1 MLLAGSLCH
10 KDSWLPCT
18 ESYRPPR
25 RSPQNR
31 GGPLCIT
38 YNGVASGVS
47 SDIVTAFQL
56 LEAGLGHIGSENF
69 RHFGFISG
77 FLQSVGKSSDPSEIS
92 LWCEVFEEHG
102 AFVRIAE
109 MKNKFRKLFLP
120 LHHLLSGHTLVA
132 VPLTRAELGRGEDR
146 QHEAAG
152 QARHHGAS
160 HLHYLQHGEH

>member
-1 MLLAGSLCH
+1 MLAPAILGNKEPARRIQSPLAGSLWH
-10 KDSWLPCT
+10 KNSWLPCT

-109 MKNKFRKLFLP
+109 MKNKL
-120 LHHLLSGHTLVA
+120 
-132 VPLTRAELGRGEDR
+132 
-146 QHEAAG
+146 
-152 QARHHGAS
+152 
-160 HLHYLQHGEH
+160 